1 MASNHQEDTQ
11 STPHRVLALYKFV
24 SPFLPKESLKDLQ
37 AEIETTCRKYRTR
50 GTLLLAEEGING
62 TICYPFSSSK
72 KQDEEEEKQEDP
84 VLEYL
89 QSKFDNSLRIR
100 VSDADRPVFSRL
112 KIKIKSEIVTMQQE
126 DIHPTECVGMYVKPS
141 KWNELLEDPEC
152 LVIDTRNEYE
162 VQVGTFRNAV
172 NPHTQNF
179 TEFPEWMSQNLAVA
193 AEKQPPKKI
202 AMFCKYGRRRKK

>member
-1 MASNHQEDTQ
+1 MTSNHQEDTQ

-37 AEIETTCRKYRTR
+37 AEIETTCRKYRSR
-50 GTLLLAEEGING
+50 GTILLAEEGING
-62 TICYPFSSSK
+62 TICYPK
-72 KQDEEEEKQEDP
+72 NQEEEDP
-84 VLEYL
+84 VLAYL

-100 VSDADRPVFSRL
+100 VSQADRMVFSRL
-112 KIKIKSEIVTMQQE
+112 RIKIKKEIVTMHQE
-126 DIHPTECVGMYVKPS
+126 DIHPTECVGMHVKPS

-172 NPHTQNF
+172 NPHTQHF
-179 TEFPEWMSQNLAVA
+179 TEFPEWMSQNLAA

-202 AMFCKYGRRRKK
+202 AMFCKYGRRRK

>member
-1 MASNHQEDTQ
+1 MSSKLQDEAT
-11 STPHRVLALYKFV
+11 TPHRVLALYKFV
-24 SPFLPKESLKDLQ
+24 SPFLPKENLQDFQ
-37 AEIETTCRKYRTR
+37 AEIETTLRKYQTR

-72 KQDEEEEKQEDP
+72 QGGETNEDP
-84 VLEYL
+84 VLEFL

-100 VSDADRPVFSRL
+100 ISEADRPIFYRL
-112 KIKIKSEIVTMQQE
+112 KIKIKSEIVTMQKE
-126 DIHPTECVGMYVKPS
+126 DVHPMECVGTHVKPA

-162 VQVGTFRNAV
+162 VQVGTFRNAM

-179 TEFPEWMSQNLAVA
+179 TEFPEWMNTHLADPK
-193 AEKQPPKKI
+193 AEEKAPPKKI
-202 AMFCKYGRRRKK
+202 AMFCK